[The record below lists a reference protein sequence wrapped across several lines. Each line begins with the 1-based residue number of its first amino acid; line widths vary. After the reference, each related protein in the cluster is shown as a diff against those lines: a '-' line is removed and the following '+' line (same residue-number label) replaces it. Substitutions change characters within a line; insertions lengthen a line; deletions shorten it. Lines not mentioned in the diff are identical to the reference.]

1 MRQLNFIKS
10 ERRMLRWKQVE
21 FGEDGKVYFRY
32 KQRIYR

>member
-10 ERRMLRWKQVE
+10 ESRKLKWKQVE
-21 FGEDGKVYFRY
+21 VSDDGRLFFRW